1 MTEEQ
6 IAVAQK
12 CLSAAE
18 HDSMNFPDIVGTLIA
33 ASFES
38 YAIDYRRATATYYLP
53 DGDSI
58 VLDSHRTDGEVAPQF
73 DVASLQVDI
82 REAQTQ
88 VSGYSYRGFCRKA
101 VAAGTAGYIVSFL
114 ARRAVYLGRTGE
126 CHVEYFPGD

>member
-1 MTEEQ
+1 MTEDQ
-6 IAVAQK
+6 IAVALK
-12 CLSAAE
+12 CLFAAE
-18 HDSMNFPDIVGTLIA
+18 NDSMNFPDIVGTLIA
-33 ASFES
+33 AGFES

-58 VLDSHRTDGEVAPQF
+58 VLDTHRVDGEVASQF
-73 DVASLQVDI
+73 DTASLQVAI

-88 VSGYSYRGFCRKA
+88 APGYCRKA

-114 ARRAVYLGRTGE
+114 GRRAVYFGRTGE